1 MSSVLYYECL
11 DWVLLRTSERTGSQG
26 SLEGDPFNTTIL
38 LSFTTLVG
46 CRTKLRETHIM
57 VLFRIKK
64 DK

>member
-1 MSSVLYYECL
+1 MSFVLYYECL

-26 SLEGDPFNTTIL
+26 SLEGDPFNTTIRL
-38 LSFTTLVG
+38 NFTTLVG
-46 CRTKLRETHIM
+46 YHTKLREAHIK

>member
-11 DWVLLRTSERTGSQG
+11 DWVLLRTGERTGSQE

-46 CRTKLRETHIM
+46 CRTKLREIHIL